1 MKEKTR
7 NDVKGEEY
15 MSDEIK
21 IWLKKNRGG
30 LLITDR
36 QIGKSRA
43 LLELLHEDED
53 SYILSDSL
61 KTRKV
66 MRRKY
71 REMFSDN
78 KVKRIIIASGIIDIN
93 KTYIDEYLGHKIL
106 YKKFKGAVSSVDFS
120 VAMI

>member
-1 MKEKTR
+1 
-7 NDVKGEEY
+7 
-15 MSDEIK
+15 
-21 IWLKKNRGG
+21 LKKNRGG

-61 KTRKV
+61 KSRKV

-93 KTYIDEYLGHKIL
+93 KTYIDE
-106 YKKFKGAVSSVDFS
+106 
-120 VAMI
+120 

>member
-93 KTYIDEYLGHKIL
+93 KTYIDEYLWHKIL

>member
-61 KTRKV
+61 KSRKV

-93 KTYIDEYLGHKIL
+93 KTYIDEYLWHKIL